1 MDEHDISEESFIFE
15 LTLDNIIPSL
25 KLDKIFHAIPKY
37 PWVKR
42 DLAFIMDYD
51 IPGGNL
57 IKKIREWGG
66 EYLKRLS
73 IFDVYDG
80 EQVTVGKKSL
90 AFAMTFQADEKTL
103 IEDDVNQIVD
113 GIILKVKG
121 EFNAELRS

>member
-1 MDEHDISEESFIFE
+1 M
-15 LTLDNIIPSL
+15 
-25 KLDKIFHAIPKY
+25 
-37 PWVKR
+37 
-42 DLAFIMDYD
+42 
-51 IPGGNL
+51 
-57 IKKIREWGG
+57 
-66 EYLKRLS
+66 KRLS

-80 EQVTVGKKSL
+80 EQVPVGKKSL